1 MAVWAFAGDVAVG
14 EEGFGLLVIVL
25 FAFAFE
31 EFALVV
37 ERAEEVGRH
46 LSVRCTGGA
55 GVDVERDAE
64 ALERIFDELVVAV
77 HDFLHRAALFAGTDG
92 DRHAVFVAAADEED
106 VAALQTQ
113 IAHVNIGRHIDTGKM
128 PDVHTA
134 VGIGQGGGDE
144 GTIEFLFAH
153 RIGEFFL
160 DGFL

>member
-64 ALERIFDELVVAV
+64 AL
-77 HDFLHRAALFAGTDG
+77 
-92 DRHAVFVAAADEED
+92 
-106 VAALQTQ
+106 
-113 IAHVNIGRHIDTGKM
+113 
-128 PDVHTA
+128 
-134 VGIGQGGGDE
+134 
-144 GTIEFLFAH
+144 
-153 RIGEFFL
+153 
-160 DGFL
+160 